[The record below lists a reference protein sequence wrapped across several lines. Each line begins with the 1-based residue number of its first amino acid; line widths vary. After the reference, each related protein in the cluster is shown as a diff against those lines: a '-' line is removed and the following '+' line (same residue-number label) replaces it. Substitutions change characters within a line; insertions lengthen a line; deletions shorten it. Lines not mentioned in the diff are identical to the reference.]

1 MLWNVYAESIN
12 AQKIIV
18 YNLFD
23 HGGFWS
29 CCCKALKKYGDS
41 KEDFL
46 NEIKDSLIYCFWS
59 RSEWE
64 VIISEWPPRDHGKP
78 VEIKIDVSD
87 QVINNWHIFS
97 EYVWN
102 NRKEFK

>member
-1 MLWNVYAESIN
+1 MLWNVYVENIN

-18 YNLFD
+18 ANLFN
-23 HGGFWS
+23 HGGFWND
-29 CCCKALKKYGDS
+29 CCKALKKYGDS

-46 NEIKDSLIYCFWS
+46 NEIKDSLTYYFWS

-64 VIISEWPPRDHGKP
+64 VIVSEWPPRDRGKP
-78 VEIKIDVSD
+78 VEIKIDVYD
-87 QVINNWHIFS
+87 QVMNNWHIFS